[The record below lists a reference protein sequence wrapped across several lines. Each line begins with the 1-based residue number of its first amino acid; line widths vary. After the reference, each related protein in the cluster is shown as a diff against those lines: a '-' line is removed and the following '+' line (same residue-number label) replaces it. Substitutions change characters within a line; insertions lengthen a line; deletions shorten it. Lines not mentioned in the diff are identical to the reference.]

1 MNRLT
6 ALRPLR
12 HPGRL
17 RSLLLFALGLA
28 ALCPAAFAQFA
39 LAVSPPRFEL
49 KSKPGAPIREV
60 IELSQV
66 DAHPGAYTVRTADWT
81 FKPDAS
87 VDFIDALAPNSC
99 RPWVA
104 IERKELTVTPGRP
117 YRFRF
122 EVAPPA
128 DTPPTECRF
137 AILIEG
143 KEQAASPNM
152 PIGLSARVGV
162 VVYVA
167 VGDVQPALSVVGAT
181 VQTVNGMK
189 VPVLK
194 VRNDGTAHGRLG
206 GFLKGTD
213 ASGTALEFTAA
224 TLPIL
229 PGETRDIALGA
240 ARPGNADAAVQVSFP
255 VTVRGKLEWGESGST
270 EIDQRFAP

>member
-1 MNRLT
+1 MRKIRT
-6 ALRPLR
+6 
-12 HPGRL
+12 
-17 RSLLLFALGLA
+17 LA
-28 ALCPAAFAQFA
+28 FVAMSVGALCHSASAQFA

-49 KSKPGAPIREV
+49 SAKPGTPVREI

-66 DAHPGAYTVRTADWT
+66 DARPGTYNVRTADWT
-81 FKPDAS
+81 FKPDAT
-87 VDFIDALAPNSC
+87 VDFIDALAPGSC

-104 IERKELTVTPGRP
+104 IERKELVVTPGRP

-122 EVAPPA
+122 EVTPPA
-128 DTPPTECRF
+128 DTPPMECRF

-162 VVYVA
+162 IVYVA
-167 VGDVQPALSVVGAT
+167 VGDVKPALSVVGSA
-181 VQTVNGMK
+181 VQIVNGQK

-206 GFLKGTD
+206 GFLNGKD
-213 ASGTALEFTAA
+213 ASGTALEFTASS
-224 TLPIL
+224 LPIL
-229 PGETRDIALGA
+229 PGETRDIALTA
-240 ARPGNADAAVQVSFP
+240 TRPGNTDALAQIDFP
-255 VTVRGKLEWGESGST
+255 VTVRGKLEWGSSAST